1 MIRLVGAVLGDRH
14 DEWQACDRRNLSE
27 GPMAMRYPK
36 RDTDLT
42 TELGSGN

>member
-1 MIRLVGAVLGDRH
+1 MTRLVGAVLGYIN
-14 DEWQACDRRNLSE
+14 DEWQACDRRNLPERS
-27 GPMAMRYPK
+27 MAMRYPE